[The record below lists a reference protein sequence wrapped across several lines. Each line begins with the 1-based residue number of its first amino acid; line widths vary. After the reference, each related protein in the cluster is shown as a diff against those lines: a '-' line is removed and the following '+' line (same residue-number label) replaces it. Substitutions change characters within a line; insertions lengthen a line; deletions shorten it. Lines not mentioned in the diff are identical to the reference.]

1 MKPVRLS
8 MGKEGPEYEAPAM
21 DLWLD
26 QGLRTPGIYER
37 GGNAY
42 AAHLAN
48 LPADRQSVYAA
59 RHCLYRLTFTTME
72 MKEGIRN
79 EVFKLRSIQEHLA
92 NRPRK
97 ILAGALATLGENRR
111 QRLRGEAPDVLPDW
125 DLDFMATRSFLQ
137 SVGVQCLPE
146 YIGDGFKHWERGSTA
161 LTCSEYLAAARHY
174 NLCFTC
180 AEEWIRDDWRYGPV
194 LLADSVIGAAET
206 LATMRAA
213 LTERR
218 ERFAAR

>member
-1 MKPVRLS
+1 

-26 QGLRTPGIYER
+26 HGLRTPGIYER
-37 GGNAY
+37 GAEAY

-48 LPADRQSVYAA
+48 LPADTQSAYAA

-72 MKEGIRN
+72 MKEGVRN
-79 EVFKLRSIQEHLA
+79 EVFKLRSIREHFA
-92 NRPRK
+92 DRSEEF
-97 ILAGALATLGENRR
+97 IAGAMATLGENRR

-137 SVGVQCLPE
+137 KVGVQCLPE
-146 YIGDGFKHWERGSTA
+146 YMRAGFKHWERDPAA
-161 LTCSEYLAAARHY
+161 LTCSEYLAAKHHY
-174 NLCFTC
+174 SLCFTC
-180 AEEWIRDDWRYGPV
+180 AEEWIRGDWRYGPV
-194 LLADSVIGAAET
+194 LLADSEIGAPET